1 MAEPVI
7 DSHYSILFE
16 DENYLAI
23 DKSGNCPVHE
33 GGLYFENS
41 LTRLLEKNLGYR
53 VYPIYR
59 IDRETSGIVVF
70 AKFREKV
77 KDADISLKEYLCVC
91 EGVISDEVVIDY
103 PIGEIRG
110 EFVKWK
116 MAAVNEGKPAKTIVY
131 PKLSKN
137 NKTLCKIFTLTGRQ
151 HQIRVHLQS
160 IGHPIV
166 GDKLYGKSDKIFK
179 DYVDGKKIDLLINR
193 HALHLHKIM
202 LNGKEIISPL
212 HKDIEKLIS
221 KE

>member
-1 MAEPVI
+1 
-7 DSHYSILFE
+7 
-16 DENYLAI
+16 
-23 DKSGNCPVHE
+23 
-33 GGLYFENS
+33 
-41 LTRLLEKNLGYR
+41 
-53 VYPIYR
+53 
-59 IDRETSGIVVF
+59 
-70 AKFREKV
+70 
-77 KDADISLKEYLCVC
+77 
-91 EGVISDEVVIDY
+91 
-103 PIGEIRG
+103 
-110 EFVKWK
+110 
-116 MAAVNEGKPAKTIVY
+116 MAAIKEGKPAKTIVY

-193 HALHLHKIM
+193 HALRLHKIM